1 MPTYIYRCPEC
12 GHTTTLSV
20 SIATWRGLG
29 PLRCRD
35 CDVEKRLVIGAPA
48 LSSRRRTE
56 GKS

>member
-29 PLRCRD
+29 PLRCRTPCRSMTTKGVTNEPD
-35 CDVEKRLVIGAPA
+35 K
-48 LSSRRRTE
+48 
-56 GKS
+56 